1 MARGALSRVAN
12 IIRADLDEMLNRMED
27 PKKLIPY
34 LIREMEEAV
43 ETAVDEAAGA
53 VANERSLERRLGHT
67 RERVETW
74 QAKAEAAV
82 ASGDDARARK
92 ALEQRLLESSG
103 LDDLEAALAESRKA
117 TADLKQQ
124 LANCRSKL
132 QGARSRHRTLV
143 ARSAATALRRTDR
156 PGAAP
161 LNTAAFQDYD
171 RLVDT
176 VAAEEAAAEVYEQ
189 MAGSAS
195 ELDSDFEKLEKE
207 QKVDE
212 ALREMKRKLGPT
224 A

>member
-12 IIRADLDEMLNRMED
+12 IIRADLDEVLNRMED

-43 ETAVDEAAGA
+43 ETAVDEVAGA
-53 VANERSLERRLGHT
+53 VANERGLERRLDRA
-67 RERVETW
+67 RERVDAW

-82 ASGDDARARK
+82 AAGDDAQARK
-92 ALEQRLLESSG
+92 ALEHRLLESSA
-103 LDDLEAALAESRKA
+103 LDDLEAAVVESRKA
-117 TADLKQQ
+117 TNDLKQQ
-124 LANCRSKL
+124 LAACRSKL
-132 QGARSRHRTLV
+132 QGARARQKTLV

-161 LNTAAFQDYD
+161 LNTAAFRDYD
-171 RLVDT
+171 RLVDS
-176 VAAEEAAAEVYEQ
+176 VAAEEATAEVYEQ
-189 MAGSAS
+189 MAGAAS

-207 QKVDE
+207 KKVDE
-212 ALREMKRKLGPT
+212 ALNEMKRKLGPT